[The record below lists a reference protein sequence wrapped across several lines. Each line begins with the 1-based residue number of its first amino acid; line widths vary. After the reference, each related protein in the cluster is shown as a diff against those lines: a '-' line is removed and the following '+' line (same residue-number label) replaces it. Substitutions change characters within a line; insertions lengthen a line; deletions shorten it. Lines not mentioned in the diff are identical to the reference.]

1 MWLYLIVSMAVFA
14 VDWATK
20 WLVIRHLIPGESV
33 AVIPHIF
40 MFTYVQNP
48 GAAFGILPFQT
59 DKFVL
64 IGIVLLIVLVA
75 ASFYLGR
82 GNPVLSLAL
91 AFLTGGVLGNLV
103 DRLLTGYV
111 IDFLDFRVWPVF
123 NVADSFIC
131 IGTALLIYI
140 ILFSRESRKDE
151 AE

>member
-1 MWLYLIVSMAVFA
+1 MWLYFLVSLAVFA
-14 VDWATK
+14 VDRLSK
-20 WLVIRHLIPGESV
+20 WLVIRYLSPGESI
-33 AVIPHIF
+33 AVVPHIF
-40 MFTYVQNP
+40 MFTYVENP
-48 GAAFGILPFQT
+48 GGAFGILPYHT

-64 IGIVLLIVLVA
+64 IGVVLLIVMVT

-82 GNPVLSLAL
+82 GNLVLNLAL

-103 DRLLTGYV
+103 DRLHAGYV